1 MMPSEVRGIK
11 GVDGPLLE
19 AKDCD
24 SGEHFEYPSE
34 RLQNISGMDAK
45 KEYMPS
51 LIFFNVPGQET
62 VYFIFQCGEYVR
74 ACVREC
80 VCVCLGVCV

>member
-24 SGEHFEYPSE
+24 LGEHFEHPFE
-34 RLQNISGMDAK
+34 RLQNIRGMDARPEQ

-62 VYFIFQCGEYVR
+62 VYFIFQCGEYVH
-74 ACVREC
+74 ACVRA
-80 VCVCLGVCV
+80 